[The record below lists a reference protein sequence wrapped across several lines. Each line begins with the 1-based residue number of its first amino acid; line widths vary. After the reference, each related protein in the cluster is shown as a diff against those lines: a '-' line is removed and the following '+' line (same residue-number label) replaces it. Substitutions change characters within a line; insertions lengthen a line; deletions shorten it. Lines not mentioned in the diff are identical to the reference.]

1 MIPDK
6 VFAGSAGKRFLIS
19 FLFWDC
25 GIMSFLI
32 FIINKNRGVST
43 KAGKPRRMLITA
55 SFLEDFL

>member
-43 KAGKPRRMLITA
+43 KAGKPRRML
-55 SFLEDFL
+55 L